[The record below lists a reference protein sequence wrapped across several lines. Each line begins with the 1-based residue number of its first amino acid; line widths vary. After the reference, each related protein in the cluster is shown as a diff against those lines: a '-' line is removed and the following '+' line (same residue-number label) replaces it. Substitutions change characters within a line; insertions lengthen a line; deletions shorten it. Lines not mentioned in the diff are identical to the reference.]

1 MKKKLVGILLAV
13 IALSLGAGILTA
25 CAADKPTAQEG
36 AVYLTESQT
45 LYKVTGIGYLSFEY
59 VPEPETPVEGEVYGN
74 VFHVMATGS
83 NNIEECTSW
92 MSGTWALEE
101 ENGLFGT
108 LTLIGNWSTE
118 IDDPTRL
125 DGAESGVAKEYE
137 LKDGEYHIGVYISG
151 GGVFDFTL
159 DPVKDKVGEGEKT
172 PSEPEEPCTK
182 HVDEDKDGKCDVCG
196 EDVPTEQ
203 PSEVQVL
210 LTAKASIQPYEGF
223 TVNAEAKLELYTDET
238 WAMSV
243 KTDADPSNPD
253 FAVAAGGTYTV
264 DMTTYAMT
272 LTVTEEAVE
281 KSLPETFTVNCD
293 ISGYPELAYS
303 AEVAYKSAGFTFD
316 FVFTN
321 AKEEPMVTLT
331 GKASASPYEGYTV
344 NAEAKLDLYEN
355 NTWVLLIKT
364 DANPAQTDYQK
375 AASGTWA
382 LDSATYVTTLTVTEQ
397 LVENSL
403 PATFTIAADYSA
415 MPTIGYSASI
425 TYTNMIAFTFALTGS
440 MIMGV

>member
-1 MKKKLVGILLAV
+1 MWNAGYWELDGDT
-13 IALSLGAGILTA
+13 LSLTPTNQDEPTKSNPTLIVDATVNEAKTFTAVDGAFIIPIKAYGEDITI
-25 CAADKPTAQEG
+25 
-36 AVYLTESQT
+36 V
-45 LYKVTGIGYLSFEY
+45 FN
-59 VPEPETPVEGEVYGN
+59 PET
-74 VFHVMATGS
+74 
-83 NNIEECTSW
+83 
-92 MSGTWALEE
+92 
-101 ENGLFGT
+101 
-108 LTLIGNWSTE
+108 
-118 IDDPTRL
+118 
-125 DGAESGVAKEYE
+125 
-137 LKDGEYHIGVYISG
+137 
-151 GGVFDFTL
+151 
-159 DPVKDKVGEGEKT
+159 DKVGET
-172 PSEPEEPCTK
+172 SEPPCAS
-182 HVDEDKDGKCDVCG
+182 HVDEDDDGKCDVCG
-196 EDVPTEQ
+196 EDMPTKQ
-203 PSEVQVL
+203 PSEGEVQVL
-210 LTAKASIQPYEGF
+210 LTAQASIEPFEGY
-223 TVNAEAKLELYTDET
+223 TVTAEAKLELYTDET

-281 KSLPETFTVNCD
+281 ESLPETFTVNCD

-303 AEVAYKSAGFTFD
+303 AEVTYTSAGFTFD

-364 DANPAQTDYQK
+364 DANPAQTDYQE

-403 PATFTIAADYSA
+403 SATFTIAADYSA

>member
-1 MKKKLVGILLAV
+1 MKKKLVGILSAV
-13 IALSLGAGILTA
+13 LALSLGAGILTA
-25 CAADKPTAQEG
+25 CAPDEPTAQEG

-45 LYKVTGIGYLSFEY
+45 LYTVTGIGYLSFEY
-59 VPEPETPVEGEVYGN
+59 VPEPEMPVEGEVYGN

-101 ENGLFGT
+101 ENSLFGT

-137 LKDGEYHIGVYISG
+137 LKDGEYYIGVYISG

-159 DPVKDKVGEGEKT
+159 DPVKDKVRECEET

-182 HVDEDKDGKCDVCG
+182 HVDEDKDGKCDVCA

-243 KTDADPSNPD
+243 KTDA
-253 FAVAAGGTYTV
+253 
-264 DMTTYAMT
+264 
-272 LTVTEEAVE
+272 
-281 KSLPETFTVNCD
+281 
-293 ISGYPELAYS
+293 
-303 AEVAYKSAGFTFD
+303 
-316 FVFTN
+316 
-321 AKEEPMVTLT
+321 
-331 GKASASPYEGYTV
+331 
-344 NAEAKLDLYEN
+344 
-355 NTWVLLIKT
+355 
-364 DANPAQTDYQK
+364 NPAQTDYQE